1 VNKVKNAKIGVD
13 DLIFIKLD
21 NEYKEIQNIEKEIQI
36 KLGKTISEFDMVSL
50 WDEINKKS
58 KVDGLIKLTFGYSG
72 SDIERGTRVALLKA
86 ISTEILTYD
95 IFYESLKLV
104 GGTATHVD
112 RQEILSSSKIYSKQV
127 KNSGDRSKINASP
140 PEI

>member
-1 VNKVKNAKIGVD
+1 NKVKNAKIGVD
-13 DLIFIKLD
+13 DLIFAKLN
-21 NEYKEIQNIEKEIQI
+21 NEYKELQNIVNEMEK
-36 KLGKTISEFDMVSL
+36 KLGKTISEFDMSTL
-50 WDEINKKS
+50 WDEIKKKS
-58 KVDGLIKLTFGYSG
+58 RIDGLIKLTFGYSG

-86 ISTEILTYD
+86 LSTEILTYD

-112 RQEILSSSKIYSKQV
+112 RQEILSSNKIYSKQV
-127 KNSGDRSKINASP
+127 KNSGDRNKISASP